1 MGVGVVQITIKLRA
15 NITFMTNASEAK
27 SSLHWKHNVCPGF
40 GGWQTLLKKGVSLKG
55 TIFTPMRNF
64 QVLGT
69 TKGGHSNKA
78 QCMSRLRRRADSL
91 EEGGES
97 QRNYIH
103 AAIFRSWVQ
112 PKVGTQTNV
121 L

>member
-64 QVLGT
+64 QVLGP
-69 TKGGHSNKA
+69 TKGGHSNKRVVI
-78 QCMSRLRRRADSL
+78 CLCK
-91 EEGGES
+91 G
-97 QRNYIH
+97 
-103 AAIFRSWVQ
+103 
-112 PKVGTQTNV
+112 V
-121 L
+121 LLVCRI